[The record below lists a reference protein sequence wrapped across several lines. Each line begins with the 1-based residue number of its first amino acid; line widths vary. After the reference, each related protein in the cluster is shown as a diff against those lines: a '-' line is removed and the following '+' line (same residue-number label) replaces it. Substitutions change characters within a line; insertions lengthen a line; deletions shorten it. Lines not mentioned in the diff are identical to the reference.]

1 MYNLETYEG
10 VQCNSHAYSFKDLQM
25 NYNSNDS

>member
-1 MYNLETYEG
+1 MYNLETYG